1 MNYTVAVRAM
11 CEFTAKHGD
20 LDLRFTP
27 APSAQEGI
35 IGHGIVTSRRDDGYE
50 REIVLTGEHGNVT
63 VRGRADGYDPALN
76 RIEEIKTYRGDLN
89 RMPANHRALH
99 WAQAR
104 VYGHL
109 LCKLRDLANLTVAIV
124 YFDVDSHQESVLTE
138 THSAESL
145 RDWFESQCER
155 FAAFAARETAHRAAR
170 DAALRVLPFPHGAF
184 RSGQRAL
191 AADVYR
197 AARDG
202 RALLA
207 QAPTGIGKT
216 VGTLFPMLR
225 ACGDGYLDR
234 VLFLTA
240 KTPGRALALDA
251 LDLLR
256 GAHAETAGGDGQA
269 VAGSSDDAS
278 AIRAAAE
285 KATEEA
291 APGVVLAACVGD
303 ARGTP
308 SQAVPAVVTDAVSG
322 VAPDDDGGVA
332 AVAVTDD
339 ASIAAGGAGGS
350 DAAIADRA
358 ASTPVARDRPVPP
371 AASSAAAGTRAP
383 AIDSATTATAL
394 PLRTLELVA
403 RDKAC
408 EHPDRACHGESCP
421 LARGFYDRLD
431 AARAV
436 ALARLR
442 LDRATVREVALV
454 HEICPYY
461 LAQEL
466 ARWADVI
473 VGDYNYYYDGSA
485 LLHSLAVQNQWRIG
499 VLVDEAHNLLDRAR
513 GMYSATLDQFAL
525 ADAKRRATPA
535 LAAPLER
542 LNREW
547 NALNRELE
555 QDYVVQATV
564 PSALLLAA
572 QRFIGRVSEL
582 LADVPLSIEP
592 QVLQFAFDAMHFV
605 NLAEQFDTHSIFDIT
620 RVAGEAARVR
630 GSRGGRAK
638 SVLCVRN
645 VIPADFLAP
654 RHAFARATVLF
665 SGTLSPFH
673 FYRDTL
679 GLPDGTPAL
688 DVDGPFRASQL
699 QVHVASHV
707 STRWRDRE
715 GSLAPIVELIATQ
728 YARRPGNYLG
738 FLSSFDYLRRIV
750 ELMRERHPEV
760 PVWAQE
766 RGMDEAARDAFL
778 ARFRDGGRGVGFAVL
793 GGAFAEGIDLA
804 GDRLIGAFIA
814 TLGLPQVNDVN
825 EQMRRALDARFGSGY
840 DYMYLFPG
848 MQKVVQAA
856 GRVIRTE
863 HDEGVVHLID
873 DRYRR
878 REVQRLLPRWWRIE
892 G

>member
-11 CEFTAKHGD
+11 CEFTARSGD

-27 APSAQEGI
+27 APSSQEGI
-35 IGHGIVTSRRDDGYE
+35 VGHGIVTSRRDDGYE
-50 REIVLTGEHGNVT
+50 REIALTGAHGGVS

-109 LCKLRDLANLTVAIV
+109 LCKMRDLANLTVAIV
-124 YFDVDSHQESVLTE
+124 YFNVDSQSEFVLTE

-145 RDWFESQCER
+145 RESFEAQCER
-155 FAAFAARETAHRAAR
+155 FAAFAATETAHREAR
-170 DAALRVLPFPHGAF
+170 DAALRVLPFPHGTF

-256 GAHAETAGGDGQA
+256 DAHAAGPK
-269 VAGSSDDAS
+269 
-278 AIRAAAE
+278 AA
-285 KATEEA
+285 
-291 APGVVLAACVGD
+291 
-303 ARGTP
+303 
-308 SQAVPAVVTDAVSG
+308 TDV
-322 VAPDDDGGVA
+322 
-332 AVAVTDD
+332 
-339 ASIAAGGAGGS
+339 
-350 DAAIADRA
+350 DAA
-358 ASTPVARDRPVPP
+358 TPVAP
-371 AASSAAAGTRAP
+371 
-383 AIDSATTATAL
+383 L

-421 LARGFYDRLD
+421 LARGFFDRLD
-431 AARAV
+431 AARSE

-442 LDRATVREVALV
+442 LDRATVREVALA

-466 ARWADVI
+466 ARWSDVI

-485 LLHSLAVQNQWRIG
+485 LLHSLAVQNQWRLG

-513 GMYSATLDQFAL
+513 GMYSATLDQFVL
-525 ADAKRRATPA
+525 ADARRRATPA

-547 NALNRELE
+547 NALNRE
-555 QDYVVQATV
+555 QTQSYRVHDGV

-582 LADVPLSIEP
+582 MADVPLSIEP

-605 NLAEQFDTHSIFDIT
+605 NMAEQFDTHSIFDST
-620 RVAGEAARVR
+620 LVEGEAARQR
-630 GSRGGRAK
+630 GSRGGKAK

-654 RHAFARATVLF
+654 RHALARATVLF

-673 FYRDTL
+673 FYLDTL
-679 GLPDGTPAL
+679 GLPEATPSL
-688 DVDGPFRASQL
+688 DVEGPFRAAQL
-699 QVHVASHV
+699 EVRVAAHV
-707 STRWRDRE
+707 STRWRDRDR
-715 GSLAPIVELIATQ
+715 SLAPIVELIAAQ

-738 FLSSFDYLRRIV
+738 FLSSFDYLRRVV
-750 ELMRERHPEV
+750 ELIRERHPEL
-760 PVWAQE
+760 PVWIQE
-766 RGMDEAARDAFL
+766 RGMDEAAREAFL
-778 ARFRDGGRGVGFAVL
+778 ARFREGGQGIGFAVL

-804 GDRLIGAFIA
+804 GDRLIGAFVA
-814 TLGLPQVNDVN
+814 TLGLPQVNEVN
-825 EQMRRALDARFGSGY
+825 ERMRDALEARFGSGY

-848 MQKVVQAA
+848 LQKVVQAA

-873 DRYRR
+873 DRFRR
-878 REVQRLLPRWWRIE
+878 REVQRLLPKWWRIE
-892 G
+892 

>member
-1 MNYTVAVRAM
+1 MSYTVAVRAM
-11 CEFTAKHGD
+11 CEFTAKSGD

-27 APSAQEGI
+27 APSSQEGI

-50 REIVLTGEHGNVT
+50 REIALAGEHGEVA

-76 RIEEIKTYRGDLN
+76 RLEEIKTYRGDLN

-109 LCKLRDLANLTVAIV
+109 LCKMRDLANLTVALV
-124 YFDVDSHQESVLTE
+124 YFDVDSHRESVLTE
-138 THSAESL
+138 THSADSL

-155 FAAFAARETAHRAAR
+155 FAAFAASEAAHREAR
-170 DAALRVLPFPHGAF
+170 DAALRVLPFPHGSF

-251 LDLLR
+251 LALLR
-256 GAHAETAGGDGQA
+256 AAHEG
-269 VAGSSDDAS
+269 
-278 AIRAAAE
+278 AAA
-285 KATEEA
+285 
-291 APGVVLAACVGD
+291 
-303 ARGTP
+303 
-308 SQAVPAVVTDAVSG
+308 
-322 VAPDDDGGVA
+322 
-332 AVAVTDD
+332 
-339 ASIAAGGAGGS
+339 
-350 DAAIADRA
+350 A
-358 ASTPVARDRPVPP
+358 ASTADPPPGNASSEAAGDLPSEASSPEAPPDEP
-371 AASSAAAGTRAP
+371 AAGAPPTAAP
-383 AIDSATTATAL
+383 L

-403 RDKAC
+403 REKSC
-408 EHPDRACHGESCP
+408 EYPDRACHGESCP
-421 LARGFYDRLD
+421 LARGFYDRLGG
-431 AARAV
+431 ARAQ
-436 ALARLR
+436 ALALR
-442 LDRATVREVALV
+442 TLDRATVREVALAHQV
-454 HEICPYY
+454 CPYY

-466 ARWADVI
+466 ARWSDVI

-513 GMYSATLDQFAL
+513 GMYSATLDQFVL
-525 ADAKRRATPA
+525 ADAKRHAPPT
-535 LAAPLER
+535 LAAPLEK

-547 NALNRELE
+547 NALNREQEAAYLVM
-555 QDYVVQATV
+555 DTV

-572 QRFIGRVSEL
+572 QRFIGRVSEVM
-582 LADVPLSIEP
+582 ADAPLSIEP
-592 QVLQFAFDAMHFV
+592 NVLQFAFDAMHFV
-605 NLAEQFDTHSIFDIT
+605 NLAEQFDTHSIFDVT
-620 RVAGEAARVR
+620 RVEGEAARQR

-654 RHAFARATVLF
+654 RHALARATVLF
-665 SGTLSPFH
+665 SGTLTPFH
-673 FYRDTL
+673 FYLDTL
-679 GLPDGTPAL
+679 GLPEATPAL
-688 DVDGPFRASQL
+688 DVEGPFRAAQL
-699 QVHVASHV
+699 KVTVAGHV

-715 GSLAPIVELIATQ
+715 RSLAPIVELIARQ
-728 YARRPGNYLG
+728 YAERPGNYLG

-750 ELMRERHPEV
+750 ELIRETHPEL
-760 PVWAQE
+760 PVWMQE

-778 ARFRDGGRGVGFAVL
+778 ARFREGGQGIGFAVL
-793 GGAFAEGIDLA
+793 GGAFAEGIDLV
-804 GDRLIGAFIA
+804 GDKLIGAFIA
-814 TLGLPQVNDVN
+814 TLGLPQVNEVN
-825 EQMRRALDARFGSGY
+825 EQMRRALEARFGSGY

-878 REVQRLLPRWWRIE
+878 REVQRLLPRWWRVE
-892 G
+892 

>member
-251 LDLLR
+251 LELLR
-256 GAHAETAGGDGQA
+256 SAHEEAGRAALSAGGVAARATEVAAPGAVEASLATTAGGGREMA
-269 VAGSSDDAS
+269 
-278 AIRAAAE
+278 
-285 KATEEA
+285 
-291 APGVVLAACVGD
+291 
-303 ARGTP
+303 
-308 SQAVPAVVTDAVSG
+308 PAVVLDAASG
-322 VAPDDDGGVA
+322 VAPDGDGS
-332 AVAVTDD
+332 T
-339 ASIAAGGAGGS
+339 ASIAVTGGAPAVA
-350 DAAIADRA
+350 DDPNAATTDRA
-358 ASTPVARDRPVPP
+358 TSAPVAGDPPAHP
-371 AASSAAAGTRAP
+371 AASAAAAGARAP
-383 AIDSATTATAL
+383 AIDPATAIVL

-431 AARAV
+431 AARGV

-442 LDRATVREVALV
+442 LDRATVREVALA

-513 GMYSATLDQFAL
+513 GMYSATLDQFVL

-715 GSLAPIVELIATQ
+715 GSLAPIVELIAAQ